1 MSKTLYRD
9 YEISENPCNIARG
22 CDFVFS
28 HKDFDGA
35 PDSNDSRCGYGPTVE
50 DCMEQIDDLVAAEG
64 ATTTGA

>member
-9 YEISENPCNIARG
+9 YEISENPCNILRE